1 VPEDL
6 RITWCGNASR
16 ALELSKFFAG
26 NVDASYISH
35 SELQGPRALSPKEWR
50 PNLLDILLEE
60 IEPRL
65 AATSG
70 APGSDSKPIAI
81 AEEAG
86 KIVALS
92 LVTFE
97 GSAPV
102 PFAVV
107 EDLIVDPSQRSHGV
121 GKAIVD
127 WIAEES
133 RNRKIGR
140 LFLESGLTNERA
152 HAFFEREGFH
162 PTSVVMMR
170 SL

>member
-1 VPEDL
+1 VSATL
-6 RITWCGNASR
+6 HISWCGNKDR
-16 ALELSKFFAG
+16 AHEVATFFAG
-26 NVDASYISH
+26 NVDPSYISH
-35 SELQGPRALSPKEWR
+35 SELQGPRALSPSEWR
-50 PNLLDILLEE
+50 PNLVDILGEE

-65 AATSG
+65 AATTE

-81 AEEAG
+81 AEKAG
-86 KIVALS
+86 VIVAVS

-127 WIAEES
+127 WIADEARS
-133 RNRKIGR
+133 RKIGR

-170 SL
+170 AL